1 MSGSKQDIGIKIFG
15 DDLNILSEKAAEV
28 ERIIQT
34 IAGVEDI
41 NVEKITGL
49 AQIQIEYDRE
59 RLAQYGLSI
68 ENVNLVLRT
77 AFAGSQA
84 GVVFDEEKRFGLVV
98 RLDKDYRQD
107 LDDVKNLT
115 VALQRGQQIPFE
127 QLADISIKSGPAQV
141 SRENT
146 KRRITIGFNVRNRD
160 VQSVI
165 NDAMAQIDQNIQLPV
180 GYYISYG
187 GQFKNL
193 QAAQKRLSIAVPVA
207 LILIFVL
214 LFFTFNSA
222 KQSLLIFTAVPMS
235 AIGGVF
241 ALWLRGMN
249 FSISAGVGFIALF
262 GVAVLNG
269 IVLIAEF
276 NRLEKEGVT
285 DIMERVRTGLRTRLR
300 PVILTAAVASFG
312 FLPMALSTS
321 AGAEV
326 QKPLATVVIGG
337 LITATLLTLLVLP
350 VFYIFFSSTAFRL
363 KRKSLK
369 NITAVLLLM
378 GMTSVF
384 TQVRGQEINTIN
396 LNDAIKMALD
406 SNLSVKSASLSIDMQ
421 KALKGASFDL
431 PKTEIDGQY
440 GRFNSYNNDNSFTIS
455 QSIAFPSVYI
465 NRYRLADANIKS
477 SELQY
482 KVSQLEIAT
491 LVKQV
496 YWQLA
501 YLSSKHKLLNYQ
513 DSLFSGLLRA
523 AELRARAGETNR
535 LEMITAR
542 SRSLEIKNQIFQTVS
557 DIEISRRK
565 FMILLNSSMPL
576 KPKVNEM
583 ARLSFTLASDS
594 AYVEQSPFLDYVKQQ
609 VEVLEM
615 SRKLERSQMMPDL
628 SFGYFSQTMI
638 GTQDVNGVPTT
649 FGNDARFSGIQ
660 AGISIPIWFPPYTS
674 RTKAAKISENIARNN
689 AEKYTKSIS
698 ADFESLLDEYNKFN
712 STVDYYETQAV
723 PEANMIIEQAT
734 MSFKAGGLDYLDYVL
749 SLTRALDIRQ
759 SYLDALNSLCQT
771 IISIE
776 YITGKIY

>member
-28 ERIIQT
+28 ERIIQA

-49 AQIQIEYDRE
+49 AQIQVEYDRE
-59 RLAQYGLSI
+59 RLAQYGLTI
-68 ENVNLVLRT
+68 EDVNLVLRT

-107 LDDVKNLT
+107 IDDVKNLT
-115 VALQRGQQIPFE
+115 VAIQGGQQIPFD

-207 LILIFVL
+207 LILIFVM

-350 VFYIFFSSTAFRL
+350 VFYIFFSSPAFRI
-363 KRKSLK
+363 KRKLLK
-369 NITAVLLLM
+369 TITAVLLLM
-378 GMTSVF
+378 GVTSVF
-384 TQVRGQEINTIN
+384 NQVQGQHERSIN
-396 LNDAIKMALD
+396 LDDAIKMALD
-406 SNLSVKSASLSIDMQ
+406 SNLSVKSAAMSIDMQ
-421 KALKGASFDL
+421 KALKGASFDI
-431 PKTEIDGQY
+431 PKTAIDGQY
-440 GRFNSYNNDNSFTIS
+440 GRFNSYSNDNSFVVS

-465 NRYRLADANIKS
+465 NKYKLADANIKS
-477 SELQY
+477 SELQHR
-482 KVSQLEIAT
+482 VSQLEIAT

-501 YLSSKHKLLNYQ
+501 YLSSRHKLLNYQ

-542 SRSLEIKNQIFQTVS
+542 SQSLEIKNQIFQTVS

-565 FMILLNSSMPL
+565 FTILLNTSLQLGPTDA
-576 KPKVNEM
+576 EM
-583 ARLSFTLASDS
+583 KRLSFTLASDS
-594 AYVEQSPFLDYVKQQ
+594 AYVEQSPFLEYVKQQ
-609 VEVLEM
+609 VEVSERT
-615 SRKLERSQMMPDL
+615 RKLERSQMMPDL

-638 GTQDVNGVPTT
+638 GTQEVNGVPTT
-649 FGNDARFSGIQ
+649 FGSDARFAGIQ

-689 AEKYTKSIS
+689 AENYTKSIY
-698 ADFESLLDEYNKFN
+698 ADLESLLDEYNKYN

-723 PEANMIIEQAT
+723 PEANLIIEQAT

-749 SLTRALDIRQ
+749 SVKRALEIRQ
-759 SYLDALNSLCQT
+759 NYLDALNSLCQT